1 MIQFIAGLLLGVVG
15 MGIFM
20 LLAGERDGRRC
31 VDMIEAAQNMDI
43 GEGVTLSQGVKALF
57 GGETHWGMPDGDWVR
72 VLAGMNRPAASLY
85 VYPKTGEIKI
95 LVAHLDG
102 GWEDECRRDALLS
115 LMVKVVKGQETR
127 PWP

>member
-1 MIQFIAGLLLGVVG
+1 MIQFIAGLFLGVVG
-15 MGIFM
+15 MGLFM
-20 LLAGERDGRRC
+20 LLAGERDGRRR
-31 VDMIEAAQNMDI
+31 VDMVEAAQNMDI

-72 VLAGMNRPAASLY
+72 VAAGMNCPAASLY

-95 LVAHLDG
+95 LMACSKG
-102 GWEDECRRDALLS
+102 GWEDERGREALLK
-115 LMVKVVKGQETR
+115 LMVKAAKGQKTR